1 MNQEIDKMTRS
12 TFARLLVLPL
22 LLALAACGSRMSAE
36 ERLDLARSQLAEGD
50 VPTASIHLR
59 NVLQADPTNVEA
71 RILLAQAAFR
81 YGDFDSAA
89 KEFQRAVD
97 LGADPDEFRAALVES
112 LVRAGGAQDALR
124 HADPEVV
131 GDAPEFAYWR
141 AIALARA
148 GRADEGIALLDSL
161 RDVPEWGDRARVA
174 LARVALGNQRPDEAL
189 AMLEPLQA
197 RMADDADFWEVRGFA
212 ALQTGR
218 PDLAVEAFDKATA
231 VVVDPLGQRQFVFQ
245 SGKAE
250 ALLAAGQLDEA
261 RQVAAALHSAADRH
275 PVANFLMSRV
285 ELQAGNPDQA
295 LVYAQ
300 AVLAAQPDSS
310 LGHMMAGAANLSL
323 GQTAPAERHLE
334 RAIASDPNNLP
345 ARKLLAQTRLG
356 LRSPERALEALQPA
370 MGDAADP
377 SIAALAGMASVQAG
391 DPAAAVDIFR
401 RQLEQ
406 EPGNEELRAMLAVS
420 LMSAGRTE
428 EALAELA
435 KIQTGDAATRQR
447 ADLIGIAAH
456 LQAGDLLA
464 ARSVAARVAEAAP
477 ADAALYGS
485 LGALFQGAGHLD
497 EATAWF
503 EEALAVAPENTAAA
517 YNLGRIEANQG
528 RLDQATQRFNGILAR
543 EPGNALVLTAL
554 AQLDWAR
561 GERDSAVERLERAR
575 AADPAD
581 GASRFVLT
589 QYLVAM
595 NRAADAVPVAREA
608 AAIAPD
614 AAPSVNALGV
624 ALLEAGQPA
633 DALVQF
639 RRAQQINP
647 AEARY
652 LLNASRAHAELG
664 ELGPA
669 REQLVN
675 ALALEPENVV
685 MLASLV
691 ELERRAGRYDAA
703 AQALVRLQRA
713 APRGDPRVVL
723 LGGEVL
729 LGQQRF
735 AEAQQ
740 AFQEALRLGM
750 GSRAAI
756 GLFET
761 RRRGGLADPAAPLI
775 AWLEESPD
783 DLTARAM
790 LADHY
795 LTLGDHA
802 AAIAEYE
809 KLIASAPD
817 NPLVLNNLAW
827 LYGEAGNPRAVEL
840 ARRAHEL
847 VPDNANIA
855 DTLGWILHKRGDN
868 AEALELLA
876 GAVAAA
882 PQAGDIRY
890 RYAEVLA
897 ATGDKAGAMREARL
911 VLADTGAANYH
922 EPAQKLLNRLEQGR
936 E

>member
-1 MNQEIDKMTRS
+1 MNQEIDTMTRS
-12 TFARLLVLPL
+12 TCSRFLLLPL
-22 LLALAACGSRMSAE
+22 LLALVACGSRMSAE

-89 KEFQRAVD
+89 KEYQRAVD
-97 LGADPDEFRAALVES
+97 LGADPEDFRAALVES

-124 HADPEVV
+124 YTDPEVV
-131 GDAPEFAYWR
+131 GDDPELAYWR

-148 GRADEGIALLDSL
+148 GRADEGVALLESL
-161 RDVPEWGDRARVA
+161 RDVPEWGDRAQVA
-174 LARVALGNQRPDEAL
+174 LARVALGNQRPEAAL
-189 AMLEPLQA
+189 AMLEPLEA
-197 RMADDADFWEVRGFA
+197 RMAGDPDFWEVRGFA
-212 ALQTGR
+212 ALQAGR
-218 PDLAVEAFDKATA
+218 TDLAVEAFDKALA
-231 VVVDPLGQRQFVFQ
+231 VVVDPLGQRQFMFQ

-250 ALLAAGQLDEA
+250 ALLAAGKVDEA
-261 RQVAAALHSAADRH
+261 RAVAAALHGAADRH
-275 PVANFLMSRV
+275 PVANYLMSRV
-285 ELQAGNPDQA
+285 ELQSGNADQA
-295 LVYAQ
+295 LAYAQ

-310 LGHMMAGAANLSL
+310 LGNMMAGAANLAL
-323 GQTAPAERHLE
+323 GQTAPAERYLE
-334 RAIASDPNNLP
+334 QAIANDPTNLP

-370 MGDAADP
+370 MGDGADP
-377 SIAALAGMASVQAG
+377 AVAALAGMASVQAG
-391 DPAAAVDIFR
+391 DPDAAVDIFR

-406 EPGNEELRAMLAVS
+406 EPGNEDVRAMLAVS

-435 KIQTGDAATRQR
+435 KVETGEAVTRQR

-456 LQAGDLLA
+456 LQAGNLLA
-464 ARSVAARVAEAAP
+464 ARSLAGEVAAAAP
-477 ADAALYGS
+477 GDVALYGS
-485 LGALFQGAGHLD
+485 LGALFQEAGQLD
-497 EATAWF
+497 EAAAWF
-503 EEALAVAPENTAAA
+503 EEALAMAPDNTAAA

-543 EPGNALVLTAL
+543 EPDNALVLTAL

-561 GERDSAVERLERAR
+561 GERDSAVERLQRAR

-595 NRAADAVPVAREA
+595 NRAADAVEVAREA
-608 AAIAPD
+608 VAIAPD
-614 AAPSVNALGV
+614 AAPTVNALGV
-624 ALLEAGQPA
+624 SLLEAGQPA
-633 DALVQF
+633 DALEQF

-652 LLNASRAHAELG
+652 LLNASRAHAALG
-664 ELGPA
+664 ALEPA

-675 ALALEPENVV
+675 ALALEPENVI
-685 MLASLV
+685 MLAALV
-691 ELERRAGRYDAA
+691 DLERRAGRFDAA
-703 AQALVRLQRA
+703 GQALVRLQRA
-713 APRGDPRVVL
+713 APRGDPRIVL

-735 AEAQQ
+735 AEAQE

-775 AWLEESPD
+775 SWLEEAPD
-783 DLTARAM
+783 DLGARAL
-790 LADHY
+790 LAEHY
-795 LTLGDHA
+795 LAVGDHA
-802 AAIAEYE
+802 AAITEYE

-817 NPLVLNNLAW
+817 NPMVLNNLAW

-840 ARRAHEL
+840 ARRAREL
-847 VPDNANIA
+847 APDNPMIA
-855 DTLGWILHKRGDN
+855 DTLGWILHQRGDN

-882 PQAGDIRY
+882 PQAGDVRY

-897 ATGDKAGAMREARL
+897 ATGDTAGAIREARL

-922 EPAQKLLNRLEQGR
+922 EPAQKLLNRLEQD
-936 E
+936 